1 MNEFTLLLRKDLY
14 ILINNLKLILKNPL
28 RLFPYLFI
36 VGYFGIFY
44 FLRGSRSKS
53 AVDPDRLGDLQ
64 EAMEEI
70 NSPDVG
76 QLTVVGGLTILA
88 LFGML
93 YLLFRA
99 TKKNVTFFS
108 MADVNLLFT
117 SPVNPSNLLVYYM
130 VRSMIPALG
139 GSLVFI
145 LYSTAQ
151 LNDVFDFNLLNLSIM
166 ALGLALLF
174 FILSPIRFLIYTLHT
189 KYGIKPHVK
198 AGIFICGILILFMI
212 LIPGLLSENFYEGVF
227 SWIASP
233 WFDLF
238 PLVGWSRGMLT
249 YVSHEN
255 LWKVLGLLICY
266 VAAYGLIL
274 GMVLKHAGHYYEDVL
289 ESTQSQEETREKIRG
304 KRTASESSMSLNTR
318 KKLVFRDF
326 GTGAT
331 AIYWRNY
338 VHASRQDFNPLFG
351 VFGLVFA
358 GIAIV
363 MAVLSRID
371 WISHWVIYGY
381 LILLIFIYFMAG
393 IGRVNVGDLKKPFII
408 LIPDT
413 WSSKFWNLVRLDVYQ
428 TLIFSTILIV
438 PTVLIA
444 QLSLGLIMLFPICML
459 CFYICGFS
467 INMTIKLGFDEGWDR
482 KLVRPLIIGGVLIF
496 GILPS
501 LGSGFFVAIIS
512 RQFVYGILGLSLGMG
527 LVAAVMLH
535 VAFDVISRL
544 EFKEM

>member
-1 MNEFTLLLRKDLY
+1 MNEFGLLLRKDLY
-14 ILINNLKLILKNPL
+14 ILINNLRLILKNPL

-36 VGYFGIFY
+36 VGYFGLFY
-44 FLRGSRSKS
+44 FLRGNRSKS
-53 AVDPDRLGDLQ
+53 PADADQLGDLQ
-64 EAMEEI
+64 EAMEQI
-70 NSPDVG
+70 NTPDVG
-76 QLTVVGGLTILA
+76 QLTVIGGITVIA
-88 LFGML
+88 LSVML

-117 SPVNPSNLLVYYM
+117 SPVNPSKLLVYYM
-130 VRSMIPALG
+130 VRSIFPALG
-139 GSLVFI
+139 GSLIFV

-151 LNDVFDFNLLNLSIM
+151 LNDFFDFNLLNLTVIAVGM
-166 ALGLALLF
+166 ALFF

-189 KYGIKPHVK
+189 KYGVIPQVK
-198 AGIFICGILILFMI
+198 SGILIAGILILI
-212 LIPGLLSENFYEGVF
+212 VLLIPGLRAESFYEGVF
-227 SWIASP
+227 AWVASP

-238 PLVGWSRGMLT
+238 PLVGWSRGILM
-249 YVSHEN
+249 YVVHEN
-255 LWKVLGLLICY
+255 GWKVFGLIGCY
-266 VAAYGLIL
+266 ALSYGLIL
-274 GMVLKHAGHYYEDVL
+274 KMVLKNSGHYYEDVL
-289 ESTQSQEETREKIRG
+289 ESTQSQEETKEKIKG
-304 KRTASESSMSLNTR
+304 KRTASESSMSLNTK
-318 KKLVFRDF
+318 KKLVFKEF

-338 VHASRQDFNPLFG
+338 VHSSRQDFHPLFG
-351 VFGLVFA
+351 LFGLVFA
-358 GIAIV
+358 GVGVLMAI
-363 MAVLSRID
+363 LSRYD
-371 WISHWVIYGY
+371 QFSHWIIYGY
-381 LILLIFIYFMAG
+381 LILLIAIYFMAG

-413 WSSKFWNLVRLDVYQ
+413 WGAKLWNLIRLDVYQ
-428 TLIFSTILIV
+428 TLIFSVILIV

-444 QLSLGLIMLFPICML
+444 ELSLGLIILFPVCMI

-467 INMTIKLGFDEGWDR
+467 VNLTVKLGFDEGWDR
-482 KLVRPLIIGGVLIF
+482 KLVRPLIIGGVLLF

-501 LGSGFFVAIIS
+501 LGSGFFVALIS
-512 RQFVYGILGLSLGMG
+512 RQFVYGIFGITMGMG

>member
-1 MNEFTLLLRKDLY
+1 MSEFALLLRKDLY
-14 ILINNLKLILKNPL
+14 ILINNLKLILRNPL

-36 VGYFGIFY
+36 VGYFSIFY
-44 FLRGSRSKS
+44 FRRGKRTRST
-53 AVDPDRLGDLQ
+53 VDPDQLGELQ
-64 EAMEEI
+64 EAMEQI
-70 NSPDVG
+70 NTPDIG
-76 QLTVVGGLTILA
+76 QLTLVGGLTLLA

-117 SPVNPSNLLVYYM
+117 SPVNPSKLLVYYM
-130 VRSMIPALG
+130 VRSIIPALG
-139 GSLVFI
+139 GSLVFV

-151 LNDVFDFNLLNLSIM
+151 LNDIFDFNLLNLSVMAMGM
-166 ALGLALLF
+166 ALFF

-189 KYGIKPHVK
+189 KYGIIPQVK
-198 AGIFICGILILFMI
+198 LGIYIAGIIILVML
-212 LIPGLLSENFYEGVF
+212 LIPGMIAESFYEGIF

-238 PLVGWSRGMLT
+238 PLVGWSRGIIT
-249 YVSHEN
+249 YVAHEN
-255 LWKVLGLLICY
+255 SWKVLGLIGSYGLS
-266 VAAYGLIL
+266 YGLIL
-274 GMVLKHAGHYYEDVL
+274 SMVLRHSGHYYEDVL
-289 ESTQSQEETREKIRG
+289 ESTQSQEETKEKIKG
-304 KRTASESSMSLNTR
+304 KRTASESSMSLNTK
-318 KKLVFRDF
+318 KKLVFKDF

-338 VHASRQDFNPLFG
+338 VHGSRQDFHPFFG
-351 VFGLVFA
+351 VYGLGFA
-358 GIAIV
+358 GVGVV
-363 MAVLSRID
+363 MAVLSRFD
-371 WISHWVIYGY
+371 WFSHWIIYGY

-413 WSSKFWNLVRLDVYQ
+413 WGSKFWNLIRLDLYQ
-428 TLIFSTILIV
+428 TLIFSGMLIV

-444 QLSLGLIMLFPICML
+444 QLSLGLIILFPICMV
-459 CFYICGFS
+459 CFYVCGFS
-467 INMTIKLGFDEGWDR
+467 INMTVKLGFDEGWDR
-482 KLVRPLIIGGVLIF
+482 KLVRPLIIGSVLFF

-512 RQFVYGILGLSLGMG
+512 RQFVYGMLGISMGMG

>member
-1 MNEFTLLLRKDLY
+1 MSEFGLLLRKDLY

-44 FLRGSRSKS
+44 FLRGNRSKTS
-53 AVDPDRLGDLQ
+53 VDPDQMGDLQ
-64 EAMEEI
+64 EAMDQI
-70 NSPDVG
+70 NAPDVG
-76 QLTVVGGLTILA
+76 QLALVGGLTLLA
-88 LFGML
+88 LIVML

-117 SPVNPSNLLVYYM
+117 SPVNPSKLLVYYM
-130 VRSMIPALG
+130 VRSIIPALG
-139 GSLVFI
+139 GSFVFI
-145 LYSTAQ
+145 LYGTAQ
-151 LNDVFDFNLLNLSIM
+151 LNDIFDFNVLNLSIM
-166 ALGLALLF
+166 AMGMALFF

-189 KYGIKPHVK
+189 KYGIIPQVK
-198 AGIFICGILILFMI
+198 SGIFIAGIVVLIMM
-212 LIPGLLSENFYEGVF
+212 LIPGLLAGNFYEGMF
-227 SWIASP
+227 AWIASP

-238 PLVGWSRGMLT
+238 PLVGWSRGIITFLG
-249 YVSHEN
+249 HEN
-255 LWKVLGLLICY
+255 GWRVLGLMGCY
-266 VAAYGLIL
+266 GLSYGLIL
-274 GMVLKHAGHYYEDVL
+274 MMVLRHSGHYYEDVL
-289 ESTQSQEETREKIRG
+289 ESTQSQEETKEKIKG
-304 KRTASESSMSLNTR
+304 KRTASESSMSLNTK
-318 KKLVFRDF
+318 KKLVFKDF

-338 VHASRQDFNPLFG
+338 VHGSRQDFHPFFG
-351 VFGLVFA
+351 VYGLGFA
-358 GIAIV
+358 GLGVV
-363 MAVLSRID
+363 MAVLSRFD
-371 WISHWVIYGY
+371 WFSHWIIYGY
-381 LILLIFIYFMAG
+381 LIMLIFIYFMGG

-413 WSSKFWNLVRLDVYQ
+413 WGAKCWNLIRLDLYQ
-428 TLIFSTILIV
+428 TCIFSIILIV
-438 PTVLIA
+438 PTALIG
-444 QLSLGLIMLFPICML
+444 QLSLGLIVLFPICML

-467 INMTIKLGFDEGWDR
+467 INMTVQLGFNEGWDR
-482 KLVRPLIIGGVLIF
+482 KLVRPLIIGSVLLF

-512 RQFVYGILGLSLGMG
+512 RQFVYGLLGISMGMG

-544 EFKEM
+544 EFKEI